1 MSSLRVVLV
10 CWCCSSSAVC
20 QQGCHHHGHHVLHDH
35 HPQTLHVQ
43 GRRSDDD
50 DGPALLQQQSFDCKH
65 RCSHYC
71 HSVFDGSFL
80 HRYYYLCSSSLPHS
94 RVVCETKKLRRA
106 LDCHDHPSQLPHRQ
120 LAFHDH
126 DHLPVPSHQAAFT
139 QVVKKD
145 LSSSPS
151 PSASF
156 SPSSFCIDDHVLQ
169 PFFERRSSSFTT
181 ISFTNIIEY
190 VRLVHRNR
198 STTPPTHTAPDSLIY
213 VEQSYNTSDAGSDSL
228 GSHSIMLL

>member
-20 QQGCHHHGHHVLHDH
+20 QQGCHHHGHHLLHDH

-43 GRRSDDD
+43 RRRSDDD
-50 DGPALLQQQSFDCKH
+50 NGPALLQQQSFDCKH

-80 HRYYYLCSSSLPHS
+80 HHYYYLCSPSLPHS

-106 LDCHDHPSQLPHRQ
+106 LDCHDHPSHLPHRQ

-126 DHLPVPSHQAAFT
+126 DHLPVPSHQAAFI

-151 PSASF
+151 PSPSAS
-156 SPSSFCIDDHVLQ
+156 STPSSFCKDDHVLQ
-169 PFFERRSSSFTT
+169 PFFERRRSSFTT
-181 ISFTNIIEY
+181 ISVTNIIES
-190 VRLVHRNR
+190 VILLQRNR
-198 STTPPTHTAPDSLIY
+198 STTPPTHTAPDSRIY
-213 VEQSYNTSDAGSDSL
+213 VEQSYNTSDAES
-228 GSHSIMLL
+228 